1 MRMSAV
7 GADEIRRRHEI
18 EIIKQKHK
26 WRHKPVL
33 PKFETFMR
41 IKFIASG
48 LLAAML
54 LLGACSTP
62 KNITYFQD
70 VRTGTVINPSAQKDI
85 KVKPEDKLLIIVTT
99 QDPALSQLFNL
110 VSTQNR
116 LGGTTSTTSQVGNMG
131 SSGGG
136 QLLYYTVDRMG
147 DIDFPVLGE
156 LHIAGMNRYEV
167 AEYIKNQLV
176 ESNLVKDPI
185 VTVEFANTGLSILGE
200 VSAPGRYEF
209 NKDQM
214 TIIDAIAMAGDLT
227 MNGERENILVM
238 RKDANGKQQGYRI
251 NLTDMQSLANSP
263 VYYLQQEDVI
273 YVQPNDKK
281 KRETTPNGNTP
292 YTPSF
297 WISMGSFA
305 VTIATL
311 IITLTR

>member
-1 MRMSAV
+1 M
-7 GADEIRRRHEI
+7 
-18 EIIKQKHK
+18 
-26 WRHKPVL
+26 L
-33 PKFETFMR
+33 PKFRAFMR
-41 IKFIASG
+41 IKSIASV
-48 LLAAML
+48 LVAAML

-70 VRTGTVINPSAQKDI
+70 VNSGTVINSVMQKDI

-110 VSTQNR
+110 VSVQNR

-131 SSGGG
+131 SSANG
-136 QLLYYTVDRMG
+136 QLAYYTVNRMG

-156 LHIAGMNRYEV
+156 LHIAGMNRYEI
-167 AEYIKNQLV
+167 ADYIKTQLV
-176 ESNLVKDPI
+176 NRNLVKDPI

-200 VSAPGRYEF
+200 VNAPGRYEF
-209 NKDQM
+209 NRDQM

-238 RKDANGKQQGYRI
+238 RKDGNGKQQGFRI
-251 NLTDMQSLANSP
+251 DLTDMQSLANSP
-263 VYYLQQEDVI
+263 AYYLQQDDVI

-281 KRETTPNGNTP
+281 KRDTTPNGNTP